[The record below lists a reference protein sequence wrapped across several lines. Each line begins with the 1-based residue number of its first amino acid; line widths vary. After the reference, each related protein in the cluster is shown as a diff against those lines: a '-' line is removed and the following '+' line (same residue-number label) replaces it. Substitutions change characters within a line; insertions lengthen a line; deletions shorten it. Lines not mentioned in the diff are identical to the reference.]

1 MKSDTSPRN
10 NRLAIA
16 VLTRRVLPALLLAPL
31 LSLSA
36 ATFAADGRISFRGS
50 ITQPTCAVAP
60 MPAAPLGHGPGHVV
74 APDVTWQTHAACGAQ
89 AVPVSTQFLPLAS
102 TATAKAGSGILT
114 LTYQ

>member
-10 NRLAIA
+10 TRLAIA
-16 VLTRRVLPALLLAPL
+16 VLTRRILPALLLAPL

-50 ITQPTCAVAP
+50 ITQSTCAVAP
-60 MPAAPLGHGPGHVV
+60 MPAAPLGHDRSQII
-74 APDVTWQTHAACGAQ
+74 APDVTVQTRTACGAQ
-89 AVPVSTQFLPLAS
+89 AVPFSTQYLPLAP
-102 TATAKAGSGILT
+102 TATARAGSGILT